1 MQEYTRQLETLII
14 DVLLPVYLEH
24 ARRTGDTEAYR
35 KINSELLAAMKAKKK
50 VPRLLM
56 KDSYG

>member
-1 MQEYTRQLETLII
+1 MQEYTRQLEALII

-24 ARRTGDTEAYR
+24 ARRIGDTEAYR

-50 VPRLLM
+50 IPRILM

>member
-1 MQEYTRQLETLII
+1 MPEYTKQLETLII

-35 KINSELLAAMKAKKK
+35 KINSELLSAMKAKKK
-50 VPRLLM
+50 VPRILM